1 MKKSKIITTLIG
13 LIIFIYLIYIIGLD
27 KIISTFR
34 SFNLFYFPL
43 AFIIL
48 LISNFLAGLNIWVLI
63 KNLNKI
69 SFFECIKYNFFTI
82 FYSTFMPGKLADFFI
97 IYYFKEHK
105 IKISESSAV
114 IFFDKSIS
122 LILKAMLGIFGA
134 LFLLKK
140 IDLVFFGIPLLLI
153 LLVLFS
159 FVLLFS
165 KRFRNLI
172 RRRILKKHSY
182 LFKGFFKNIKT
193 YLNKHK
199 KELFYNF
206 LITVIKVILETLLIY
221 TLFLA
226 FGLKVNFL
234 VVLLVFNLL
243 TIINFVA
250 LPVGITGLGL
260 KESLG
265 IIIFGLAGIDRA
277 VVLNSYIIKI
287 ILIYLVNLLVFLK
300 YSGELNLLKKSKLF
314 KKKIKFLFRN

>member
-114 IFFDKSIS
+114 I
-122 LILKAMLGIFGA
+122 
-134 LFLLKK
+134 
-140 IDLVFFGIPLLLI
+140 LLLI